1 MEKQQKSYLHINDCI
16 DAILHVSQN
25 FNELINIINL
35 GIDDTCTVNDSISW
49 ITESLKINLK
59 LYILAVKVDG
69 WVIIL

>member
-1 MEKQQKSYLHINDCI
+1 MENNKIILHINDCI

-49 ITESLKINLK
+49 ITESLKKNLK
-59 LYILAVKVDG
+59 LYILVVKWMG
-69 WVIIL
+69 G